1 MKTLKKII
9 VFFFCSYCLYSQNI
23 KDCSSCSLKKINSIQ
38 IDDLS
43 IDEIQFLINDLFAR
57 KGYNFKNSNI
67 SYYFSEKNWYA
78 PVKDNNAIKLN
89 NFEKYNTEVF
99 KNKIAL
105 LKKARAKII
114 SELAQLKTNIIT
126 ANKTVLL
133 EKNKFKINEKNT
145 LYKRLKLVLKN
156 IDINNINWFKSEGIY
171 KTTID
176 NGNNIISY
184 SIRINKN
191 DITFKYDFD
200 QGSEIGNSMYPS
212 EYYMEYTD
220 LWEFKWKNEQIV
232 FIKTHGAG

>member
-9 VFFFCSYCLYSQNI
+9 VSFFCSFCLYSQNI

-105 LKKARAKII
+105 LKKARKKII
-114 SELAQLKTNIIT
+114 SELSQLKTNIIT
-126 ANKTVLL
+126 ANKTALL
-133 EKNKFKINEKNT
+133 KRNKFKINEKNT
-145 LYKRLKLVLKN
+145 LYKRLKLVLEN
-156 IDINNINWFKSEGIY
+156 IDIKNINWFKSEGIY

-191 DITFKYDFD
+191 NITFKYDFD
-200 QGSEIGNSMYPS
+200 QGSEIGNSIYPS
-212 EYYMEYTD
+212 EYYLEYTD
-220 LWEFKWKNEQIV
+220 LWEFEWKNNQIV